1 MNSNPLSQYFRQ
13 PAVHVRLP
21 SEGNFYP
28 EGALERT
35 ENSEYPVL
43 PMTTMDEITY
53 RTPDAL
59 YNGSAVV
66 SVIQSCMPNIKNA
79 WAVPSVDIDKILIAI
94 RIATYGHTLDI
105 ETKCPSCENEDEF
118 EVDLR
123 GMLDQI
129 AAADFSTPLT
139 TGDLEIYFK
148 PMSYKQLSD
157 NGMVQYEEQRV
168 LQMLQDE
175 SIDEQ
180 QKMTR
185 MSEVLKKMGAITTDA
200 LASNIAMVKT
210 PQAQVTDAKHIAEW
224 LGNCDRKMFATIR
237 DHIVNFKS
245 SSEIKPIP
253 IKCTNCG
260 HDYEQAITL
269 NMTTFF
275 EDAS

>member
-13 PAVHVRLP
+13 PAVYVQLP
-21 SEGNFYP
+21 SEGKFYP
-28 EGALERT
+28 ETALQRS
-35 ENSEYPVL
+35 ENNEYAVL

-59 YNGSAVV
+59 FNGSAVV
-66 SVIQSCMPNIKNA
+66 SVIQSCIPDIKNA
-79 WAVPSVDIDKILIAI
+79 WDMPSVDIDKVLVAI
-94 RIATYGHTLDI
+94 RIATYGHELDI
-105 ETKCPSCENEDEF
+105 ETKCPSCENEDSF

-123 GMLDQI
+123 SILDQI
-129 AAADFSTPLT
+129 NSADFSKPLT

-148 PMSYKQLSD
+148 PMSYKQIND
-157 NGMVQYEEQRV
+157 NGMVQYEEQRM

-185 MSEVLKKMGAITTDA
+185 MSEVLKKMSVVTTEA

-210 PQAQVTDAKHIAEW
+210 PQAQVTDSKHIAEW
-224 LGNCDRKMFATIR
+224 LGNCDRKMFSTIR
-237 DHIVNFKS
+237 DHIVSFKS
-245 SSEIKPIP
+245 ASEIQPLTIE
-253 IKCTNCG
+253 CTNCS
-260 HDYEQAITL
+260 HKYEQSITL